1 MRTKKGVITSA
12 KMTGTVSVATHRL
25 VFHPIYKKRYR
36 KSKKFLCDTNG
47 MDLYEGDKVVIEE
60 CKPLS
65 KNKHFKVIEIIK
77 AAPRVSEMKDDEAI
91 DKVIHR
97 EKTGADEEAKAKKE
111 SEKNDSPESPATNS
125 LTTES

>member
-1 MRTKKGVITSA
+1 
-12 KMTGTVSVATHRL
+12 
-25 VFHPIYKKRYR
+25 
-36 KSKKFLCDTNG
+36 

-97 EKTGADEEAKAKKE
+97 KKTGADAEKKGT
-111 SEKNDSPESPATNS
+111 SESPATNP

>member
-1 MRTKKGVITSA
+1 
-12 KMTGTVSVATHRL
+12 
-25 VFHPIYKKRYR
+25 
-36 KSKKFLCDTNG
+36 